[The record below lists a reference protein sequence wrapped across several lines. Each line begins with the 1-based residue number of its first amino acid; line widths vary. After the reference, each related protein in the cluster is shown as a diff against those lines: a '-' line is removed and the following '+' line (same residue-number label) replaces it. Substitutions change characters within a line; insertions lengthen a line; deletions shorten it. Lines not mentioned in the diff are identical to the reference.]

1 MKGFI
6 RSSLSAIDI
15 DLTTPKARKKPILIT
30 GNRKVIINKIPRN
43 QILEEGVIG
52 YKEAGNKNAS
62 NVNK

>member
-6 RSSLSAIDI
+6 RSSLSDIDI